1 MCITPP
7 FSLSLKESAGPS
19 FSLSLKRAPARL
31 SPSPL
36 KERRPAFLPL
46 PQGEGR
52 GEGVHVTCLTL
63 STLQQFCPYLR
74 LYPATQ
80 KAFRARIILSIS
92 HWESRRWITLNY
104 L

>member
-1 MCITPP
+1 MHNSALTLSLSKSAGPP
-7 FSLSLKESAGPS
+7 FSLSLKESAGPP
-19 FSLSLKRAPARL
+19 FSLSLK
-31 SPSPL
+31 
-36 KERRPAFLPL
+36 ERWPAFLPL

-52 GEGVHVTCLTL
+52 GEGGHVTCLTL